1 MDLFVKILFI
11 ALFFA
16 ATIFIGFY
24 CRKKAT
30 NSNDFVLGGRNVGP
44 WLSAFAY
51 GTSYFSAVIFIGYA
65 GSFGVAFGVSAF
77 WIGIGNALIGSW
89 LAWALLGRKTRIMT
103 QSLNSS
109 TMPDFFAKRFNSEG
123 LRIFAAIII
132 FIFLI
137 PYTAALY
144 NGLSYLFNVTFSA
157 SVPYWVWILIISV
170 ATGLYVIIGGLMST
184 ALNSFVQ
191 GLIMLVGIALVIIFA
206 LNINGGLMGSFEALA
221 TKGWQFTSLFGPDPV
236 HLLFVVLLTSL
247 GCWGLPQMVGKFY
260 SIKNENQIRKGSVI
274 STAFAIVVAGGC
286 YFLGGFGLLFLN
298 ADKSNTKTII
308 PDMVAQL
315 PVVIVAIVLVLVLA
329 ASMSTLSGL
338 VHTSAST
345 VTFDLL
351 DRKKKMPE
359 KKKMTWLRILV
370 VAFIIV
376 SAGLA
381 IFQVYGPANLTKD
394 IASLMGISWGAISGA
409 FIGPFFF
416 GLYWKKTTKASVY
429 ASFISGIIISVVGL
443 ALSLAGVD
451 AKIQSES
458 AGFTIRWFDFADSIY
473 MGVLAM
479 ILSFIIVPIVSSFTN
494 KPENVDE
501 IFKCY
506 SHKVIVTSDVAL
518 TEDLKKEEP
527 TEEESKEE
535 NEEVKNDDYEPLVEA
550 TNESVVIHVNNE

>member
-1 MDLFVKILFI
+1 MDLFIKILFI

-30 NSNDFVLGGRNVGP
+30 TSNDFVLGGRNVGP

-65 GSFGVAFGVSAF
+65 GSFGWAFGVSAF
-77 WIGIGNALIGSW
+77 WIGIGNAVIGSW
-89 LAWALLGRKTRIMT
+89 LAWALLGRKTRVMT
-103 QSLNSS
+103 QHLNSS
-109 TMPDFFAKRFNSEG
+109 TMPDFFGKRFNSKG
-123 LRIFAAIII
+123 LKIFASIIV
-132 FIFLI
+132 FVFLI

-170 ATGLYVIIGGLMST
+170 ATGAYVIVGGLMST
-184 ALNSFVQ
+184 AINSFIQ
-191 GLIMLVGIALVIIFA
+191 GLIMLIGIALVVIFA
-206 LNINGGLMGSFEALA
+206 LQLNGGLMGSFEALA
-221 TKGWQFTSLFGPDPV
+221 EKGWQFTSLFGPDPV

-274 STAFAIVVAGGC
+274 STLFAIIVAGGC
-286 YFLGGFGLLFLN
+286 YFLGGFGRLFAN
-298 ADKSNTKTII
+298 EKSATII

-315 PVVIVAIVLVLVLA
+315 NVVIVAIVIVLVLA

-338 VHTSAST
+338 VHTSAAT
-345 VTFDLL
+345 VTFDLI
-351 DRKKKMPE
+351 DRNKNLPE
-359 KKKMTWLRILV
+359 KKKMSWLRALV
-370 VAFIIV
+370 VIFIVV

-381 IFQVYGPANLTKD
+381 VFQVYGPKELTKD

-409 FIGPFFF
+409 FIGPFLY

-429 ASFISGIIISVVGL
+429 ASFISGILISVVSL
-443 ALSLAGVD
+443 TLSLAGVT
-451 AKIQSES
+451 AQIKS
-458 AGFTIRWFDFADSIY
+458 THYLWFDFADSIY

-479 ILSFIIVPIVSSFTN
+479 VVSFIIVPIVSKFT
-494 KPENVDE
+494 KAPENVDE
-501 IFKCY
+501 LFKCY
-506 SHKVIVTSDVAL
+506 EKKVIVSSGEVLADVRSDVEKEYDEKL
-518 TEDLKKEEP
+518 TNKKDNGPQIISDEEAKEIENNNVNEEP
-527 TEEESKEE
+527 VAETVQE
-535 NEEVKNDDYEPLVEA
+535 
-550 TNESVVIHVNNE
+550 

>member
-65 GSFGVAFGVSAF
+65 GSFGWLFGVSAF
-77 WIGIGNALIGSW
+77 WIGIGNALVGSW

-103 QSLNSS
+103 QHLNSS

-123 LRIFAAIII
+123 LRIFAAVII

-144 NGLSYLFNVTFSA
+144 NGLSYLFNVTFSTA
-157 SVPYWVWILIISV
+157 VPYWVWILIISV

-191 GLIMLVGIALVIIFA
+191 GLIMLVGIALVVIFA
-206 LNINGGLMGSFEALA
+206 LNKNGGLMGSFEALA
-221 TKGWQFTSLFGPDPV
+221 DKGWEFASLFGPDPV
-236 HLLFVVLLTSL
+236 HLIFVVLLTSL

-274 STAFAIVVAGGC
+274 STAFAIIVAGGC
-286 YFLGGFGLLFLN
+286 YFLGGFARIF
-298 ADKSNTKTII
+298 AEQKSSTVIAE
-308 PDMVAQL
+308 MVSTL
-315 PVVIVAIVLVLVLA
+315 PMVIVAIVIVLVLA

-338 VHTSAST
+338 VHTSAAT
-345 VTFDLL
+345 VTFDLM
-351 DRKKKMPE
+351 DRKKTMPE

-370 VAFIIV
+370 VVFIII

-381 IFQVYGPANLTKD
+381 IFQVYGPQNLTKD

-409 FIGPFFF
+409 FIGPFFY
-416 GLYWKKTTKASVY
+416 GLYWKKTSKASVY
-429 ASFISGIIISVVGL
+429 VSFICGVTIAVVGL
-443 ALSLAGVD
+443 VLSLAGVHPQI
-451 AKIQSES
+451 KSTS
-458 AGFTIRWFDFADSIY
+458 SGFNILWFDFSDSIY
-473 MGVLAM
+473 MGVAAM
-479 ILSFIIVPIVSSFTN
+479 VLSFIIVPVVSAFTK
-494 KPENVDE
+494 KPENVDD

-506 SHKVIVTSDVAL
+506 NQKVVVTSDVAL
-518 TEDLKKEEP
+518 TEK
-527 TEEESKEE
+527 TEEQEEKEATEAISEETVNYAE
-535 NEEVKNDDYEPLVEA
+535 NE
-550 TNESVVIHVNNE
+550 

>member
-11 ALFFA
+11 AIFFA

-65 GSFGVAFGVSAF
+65 GSFGLKFGVSAF

-103 QSLNSS
+103 QHLNSS

-123 LRIFAAIII
+123 LRIFAAVII
-132 FIFLI
+132 FVFLI

-191 GLIMLVGIALVIIFA
+191 GLIMLVGIALVVIFS
-206 LNINGGLMGSFEALA
+206 LNLNGGLMGSFEELS
-221 TKGWQFTSLFGPDPV
+221 KFGWEFTSLFGPDPV
-236 HLLFVVLLTSL
+236 HLIFVVLLTSL

-274 STAFAIVVAGGC
+274 STAFAIIVAGGC
-286 YFLGGFGLLFLN
+286 YFLGGFGLLFAKFDGDKITN
-298 ADKSNTKTII
+298 AKTII
-308 PDMVAQL
+308 PDMVGQL
-315 PVVIVAIVLVLVLA
+315 PTVIIAIVIVLVLA

-338 VHTSAST
+338 VHTSAAT
-345 VTFDLL
+345 VTFDLM
-351 DRKKKMPE
+351 DRKKTMPE
-359 KKKMTWLRILV
+359 KKKMTWLRSLV
-370 VAFIIV
+370 VVFIIV

-381 IFQVYGPANLTKD
+381 IFQVYGPKEFTKD

-409 FIGPFFF
+409 FIGPFFY

-429 ASFISGIIISVVGL
+429 ASFISGILISVIGL
-443 ALSLAGVD
+443 ILSMAGAGEK
-451 AKIQSES
+451 AKITSVS
-458 AGFTIRWFDFADSIY
+458 AGFTICWFDFADSIY
-473 MGVLAM
+473 MGVAAM
-479 ILSFIIVPIVSSFTN
+479 VLSFIIVPVVSSFTK
-494 KPENVDE
+494 KPENVND
-501 IFKCY
+501 IFRCY
-506 SHKVIVTSDVAL
+506 SQKVVVTSEVAL
-518 TEDLKKEEP
+518 TEKEEIDP
-527 TEEESKEE
+527 KVKISEQEAAEERASYSE
-535 NEEVKNDDYEPLVEA
+535 ND
-550 TNESVVIHVNNE
+550 

>member
-11 ALFFA
+11 AIFFA

-65 GSFGVAFGVSAF
+65 GSFGLKFGVAAF

-103 QSLNSS
+103 QHLNSA
-109 TMPDFFAKRFNSEG
+109 TMPDFFAKRFSSEG
-123 LRIFAAIII
+123 LRIFAAVII
-132 FIFLI
+132 FVFLI

-144 NGLSYLFNVTFSA
+144 NGLAYLFNVTFSA

-170 ATGLYVIIGGLMST
+170 ATGVYVIVGGLMST

-191 GLIMLVGIALVIIFA
+191 GLIMLVGIALVVIFA
-206 LNINGGLMGSFEALA
+206 LNLNGGLMGSFVKLAEASEN
-221 TKGWQFTSLFGPDPV
+221 GWEFTSLFGKDPV

-286 YFLGGFGLLFLN
+286 YFLGGFAPIFLGEAN
-298 ADKSNTKTII
+298 GAPII
-308 PDMVAQL
+308 PFIVSKL
-315 PVVIVAIVLVLVLA
+315 PMVIVAIVIVLVLA

-338 VHTSAST
+338 VHTSAAT

-351 DRKKKMPE
+351 DRKKTMPE
-359 KKKMTWLRILV
+359 KKKMTWLRSLV
-370 VAFIIV
+370 VVFIVV
-376 SAGLA
+376 SAALA
-381 IFQVYGPANLTKD
+381 IFQTIDGVPENLKKD
-394 IASLMGISWGAISGA
+394 ISSLMGISWGAISGA
-409 FIGPFFF
+409 FIGPFFY

-429 ASFISGIIISVVGL
+429 ASFVCGITIAVVGL
-443 ALSLAGVD
+443 VLSLAGVT
-451 AKIQSES
+451 AKITSVS
-458 AGFTIRWFDFADSIY
+458 AGYTITWFNFADSIY
-473 MGVLAM
+473 MGVAAM
-479 ILSFIIVPIVSSFTN
+479 VLSFIIVPVVSSFTK
-494 KPENVDE
+494 KPENVND
-501 IFKCY
+501 IFRCY
-506 SHKVIVTSDVAL
+506 SQKVVVTSDVAL
-518 TEDLKKEEP
+518 TEKEETSP
-527 TEEESKEE
+527 EDKISEQEAAEERASYSE
-535 NEEVKNDDYEPLVEA
+535 ND
-550 TNESVVIHVNNE
+550 

>member
-1 MDLFVKILFI
+1 MDLFIKILFI

-30 NSNDFVLGGRNVGP
+30 TSNDFVLGGRNVGP

-65 GSFGVAFGVSAF
+65 GSFGWAFGVSAF
-77 WIGIGNALIGSW
+77 WIGIGNAVIGSW
-89 LAWALLGRKTRIMT
+89 LAWALLGRKTRVMT
-103 QSLNSS
+103 QHLNSS
-109 TMPDFFAKRFNSEG
+109 TMPDFFGKRFNSKG
-123 LRIFAAIII
+123 LKIFASIIV
-132 FIFLI
+132 FVFLI

-170 ATGLYVIIGGLMST
+170 ATGAYVIVGGLMST
-184 ALNSFVQ
+184 AINSFIQ
-191 GLIMLVGIALVIIFA
+191 GLIMLIGIALVVIFA
-206 LNINGGLMGSFEALA
+206 LQLNGGLMGSFEALA
-221 TKGWQFTSLFGPDPV
+221 EKGWQFTSLFGPDPV

-274 STAFAIVVAGGC
+274 STLFAIIVAGGC
-286 YFLGGFGLLFLN
+286 YFLGGFGRLFAN
-298 ADKSNTKTII
+298 EKSATII

-315 PVVIVAIVLVLVLA
+315 NVVIVAIVIVLVLA

-338 VHTSAST
+338 VHTSAAT
-345 VTFDLL
+345 VTFDLI
-351 DRKKKMPE
+351 DRNKNLPE
-359 KKKMTWLRILV
+359 KKKMTWLRALV
-370 VAFIIV
+370 VIFIVV

-381 IFQVYGPANLTKD
+381 VFQVYGPKELTKD

-409 FIGPFFF
+409 FIGPFLY

-429 ASFISGIIISVVGL
+429 ASFISGILISVVSL
-443 ALSLAGVD
+443 TLSLAGVT
-451 AKIQSES
+451 AQIKS
-458 AGFTIRWFDFADSIY
+458 THYLWFDFADSIY

-479 ILSFIIVPIVSSFTN
+479 VVSFIIVPIVSKFT
-494 KPENVDE
+494 KSPENVDE
-501 IFKCY
+501 LFKCY
-506 SHKVIVTSDVAL
+506 EKKVIVSSGEVLADVRSDVEKEYDEKL
-518 TEDLKKEEP
+518 TNKKDNGPQIISDEEAKEIENNNVNEEP
-527 TEEESKEE
+527 VAETVQE
-535 NEEVKNDDYEPLVEA
+535 
-550 TNESVVIHVNNE
+550 

>member
-1 MDLFVKILFI
+1 MDLFIKILFI

-30 NSNDFVLGGRNVGP
+30 TSNDFVLGGRNVGP

-65 GSFGVAFGVSAF
+65 GSFGWAFGVSAF
-77 WIGIGNALIGSW
+77 WIGIGNAVIGSW
-89 LAWALLGRKTRIMT
+89 LAWALLGRKTRVMT
-103 QSLNSS
+103 QHLNSS
-109 TMPDFFAKRFNSEG
+109 TMPDFFGKRFNSKG
-123 LRIFAAIII
+123 LKIFASIIV
-132 FIFLI
+132 FVFLI

-170 ATGLYVIIGGLMST
+170 ATGAYVIVGGLMST
-184 ALNSFVQ
+184 AINSFIQ
-191 GLIMLVGIALVIIFA
+191 GLIMLIGIALVVIFA
-206 LNINGGLMGSFEALA
+206 LQLNGGLMGSFEALA
-221 TKGWQFTSLFGPDPV
+221 EKGWQFTSLFGPDPV

-274 STAFAIVVAGGC
+274 STLFAIIVAGGC
-286 YFLGGFGLLFLN
+286 YFLGGFGRLFAN
-298 ADKSNTKTII
+298 EKSATII

-315 PVVIVAIVLVLVLA
+315 NVVIVAIVIVLVLA

-338 VHTSAST
+338 VHTSAAT
-345 VTFDLL
+345 VTFDLI
-351 DRKKKMPE
+351 DRNKNLPE
-359 KKKMTWLRILV
+359 KKKMSWLRALV
-370 VAFIIV
+370 VIFIVV

-381 IFQVYGPANLTKD
+381 IFQVYGPKELTKD

-409 FIGPFFF
+409 FIGPFLY

-429 ASFISGIIISVVGL
+429 ASFISGILISVVSL
-443 ALSLAGVD
+443 TLSLAGVT
-451 AKIQSES
+451 AQIKS
-458 AGFTIRWFDFADSIY
+458 THYLWFDFADSIY

-479 ILSFIIVPIVSSFTN
+479 VVSFIIVPIVSKFT
-494 KPENVDE
+494 KAPENVDE
-501 IFKCY
+501 LFKCY
-506 SHKVIVTSDVAL
+506 EKKVIVSSGEVLADVRSDVEKEYDEKL
-518 TEDLKKEEP
+518 TNKKDNGPQIISDEEAKEIENNNVN
-527 TEEESKEE
+527 TEP
-535 NEEVKNDDYEPLVEA
+535 VVE
-550 TNESVVIHVNNE
+550 TVQE

>member
-1 MDLFVKILFI
+1 MALFIKILFI
-11 ALFFA
+11 AIFFA

-24 CRKKAT
+24 CRKKAL

-65 GSFGVAFGVSAF
+65 GSFGLKFGVAAF

-103 QSLNSS
+103 QYLNSS
-109 TMPDFFAKRFNSEG
+109 TMPDFFAKRFKSPG

-144 NGLSYLFNVTFSA
+144 NGLSYLFNITFSTA
-157 SVPYWVWILIISV
+157 VPYWVWILIISV
-170 ATGLYVIIGGLMST
+170 ATGAYVIIGGLMST
-184 ALNSFVQ
+184 ALNSFIQ
-191 GLIMLVGIALVIIFA
+191 GLIMLIGIILGVVFS
-206 LNINGGLMGSFEALA
+206 LGLNGGLMGSFSKLSEF
-221 TKGWQFTSLFGPDPV
+221 GWQFTSIFGPDPV

-260 SIKNENQIRKGSVI
+260 SIKNENQIRKGSII
-274 STAFAIVVAGGC
+274 STAFAIIVAGGC
-286 YFLGGFGLLFLN
+286 YFLGGFGLLFAKFDGSTITN
-298 ADKSNTKTII
+298 AKTII
-308 PDMVAQL
+308 PDMVSEL
-315 PVVIVAIVLVLVLA
+315 NVVVIAIVIVLVLA

-351 DRKKKMPE
+351 DRKKTMPE
-359 KKKMTWLRILV
+359 KKKMSLLRIFV
-370 VAFIIV
+370 VVFILI

-381 IFQVYGPANLTKD
+381 IFQVYGPSNLTKD

-429 ASFISGIIISVVGL
+429 VSFILGITIAVVGL
-443 ALSLAGVD
+443 ALSLADVHPQI
-451 AKIQSES
+451 KTTSS
-458 AGFTIRWFDFADSIY
+458 SFTILWFDFSDSIY
-473 MGVLAM
+473 MGVAAM
-479 ILSFIIVPIVSSFTN
+479 VLSLIVVPVVSCFTK
-494 KPENVDE
+494 KPDNVDE
-501 IFKCY
+501 IFKYY
-506 SHKVIVTSDVAL
+506 SKKVVVTSDIAL
-518 TEDLKKEEP
+518 TDTEETIEDENKEEP
-527 TEEESKEE
+527 KESINDSTLEEGLK
-535 NEEVKNDDYEPLVEA
+535 A
-550 TNESVVIHVNNE
+550 

>member
-1 MDLFVKILFI
+1 MDLAIKILFI
-11 ALFFA
+11 AIFFA

-65 GSFGVAFGVSAF
+65 GSFGWAFGVSAF

-103 QSLNSS
+103 QHLNSS

-123 LRIFAAIII
+123 LRIFAAVII

-144 NGLSYLFNVTFSA
+144 NGLSYLFNVTFST

-191 GLIMLVGIALVIIFA
+191 GLIMLVGIALVVIFA
-206 LNINGGLMGSFEALA
+206 LNKNGGLMGSFEALA
-221 TKGWQFTSLFGPDPV
+221 GKGWEFASLFGPDPV
-236 HLLFVVLLTSL
+236 HLIFVVLLTSL

-274 STAFAIVVAGGC
+274 STAFAIIVAGGC
-286 YFLGGFGLLFLN
+286 YFLGGFARIF
-298 ADKSNTKTII
+298 AETKSSTVIAQ
-308 PDMVAQL
+308 MVAQL
-315 PVVIVAIVLVLVLA
+315 PMVVVAIVIVLVLA

-338 VHTSAST
+338 VHTSAAT

-351 DRKKKMPE
+351 DRKKTMPE
-359 KKKMTWLRILV
+359 KKKMTWLRVLV
-370 VAFIIV
+370 VVFIIV
-376 SAGLA
+376 SAALA

-409 FIGPFFF
+409 FIGPFFY
-416 GLYWKKTTKASVY
+416 GLYWKKTTKAAVWT
-429 ASFISGIIISVVGL
+429 SFGVGVGL
-443 ALSLAGVD
+443 AILSLIISFSG
-451 AKIQSES
+451 AKIELRS
-458 AGFTIRWFDFADSIY
+458 ANCLWFSMGDSIY

-479 ILSFIIVPIVSSFTN
+479 LLSFIVVPVVSSFTKATDN
-494 KPENVDE
+494 VEEMFECYKEN
-501 IFKCY
+501 
-506 SHKVIVTSDVAL
+506 
-518 TEDLKKEEP
+518 
-527 TEEESKEE
+527 
-535 NEEVKNDDYEPLVEA
+535 
-550 TNESVVIHVNNE
+550 

>member
-1 MDLFVKILFI
+1 MALFVKILFI
-11 ALFFA
+11 VLFFA
-16 ATIFIGFY
+16 VTIFIGFY

-65 GSFGVAFGVSAF
+65 GSFGLKFGVAAF

-103 QSLNSS
+103 QHLNSS
-109 TMPDFFAKRFNSEG
+109 TMPDFFAKRFNSQG
-123 LRIFAAIII
+123 LKIFAAFII

-144 NGLSYLFNVTFSA
+144 NGLADLFGIAFST
-157 SVPYWVWILIISV
+157 SVPYWVWILIIAV
-170 ATGLYVIIGGLMST
+170 ATGVYVIVGGLMST

-191 GLIMLVGIALVIIFA
+191 GLIMLVGIALVVIFA
-206 LNINGGLMGSFEALA
+206 LNLNGGLMGSLQELA
-221 TKGWQFTSLFGPDPV
+221 ANKWYFASLFGPDPV

-286 YFLGGFGLLFLN
+286 YFLGGFAPIFVGEAN
-298 ADKSNTKTII
+298 GASII
-308 PDMVAQL
+308 PFIVSKLPMV
-315 PVVIVAIVLVLVLA
+315 VVAIVIVLVLA

-338 VHTSAST
+338 VHTSAAT

-351 DRKKKMPE
+351 DLKKTMPE
-359 KKKMTWLRILV
+359 KKKMTWLRALV
-370 VAFIIV
+370 VAFIVI
-376 SAGLA
+376 SAALA
-381 IFQVYGPANLTKD
+381 IFQSLDGVPANLKKD

-409 FIGPFFF
+409 FIGPFFY

-429 ASFISGIIISVVGL
+429 VSFIVGL
-443 ALSLAGVD
+443 SISIVGLILSLAGVNV
-451 AKIQSES
+451 KITSVS
-458 AGFTIRWFDFADSIY
+458 AGFNITWFNFADSIY

-479 ILSFIIVPIVSSFTN
+479 VLSFIIVPVVSSFTK
-494 KPENVDE
+494 KPENVEE

-506 SHKVIVTSDVAL
+506 SQKVVVTSDVAL
-518 TEDLKKEEP
+518 TEQNPELKEERIP
-527 TEEESKEE
+527 AAEAAEEAESYSETE
-535 NEEVKNDDYEPLVEA
+535 
-550 TNESVVIHVNNE
+550 

>member
-11 ALFFA
+11 AIFFA

-65 GSFGVAFGVSAF
+65 GSFGWAFGVSAF

-103 QSLNSS
+103 QHLNSS
-109 TMPDFFAKRFNSEG
+109 TMPDFFAKRFKSEG
-123 LRIFAAIII
+123 LRIFAAVII

-144 NGLSYLFNVTFSA
+144 NGLSYLFNVTFSTA
-157 SVPYWVWILIISV
+157 VPYWVWILIISV

-191 GLIMLVGIALVIIFA
+191 GLIMLVGIALVVIFA
-206 LNINGGLMGSFEALA
+206 LNKNGGLMGSFEALA
-221 TKGWQFTSLFGPDPV
+221 DKGWQFSSLFGPDPV
-236 HLLFVVLLTSL
+236 HLIFVVLLTSL

-274 STAFAIVVAGGC
+274 STAFAIIVAGGC
-286 YFLGGFGLLFLN
+286 YFLGGFARIF
-298 ADKSNTKTII
+298 AEQKSSTVIAE
-308 PDMVAQL
+308 MVSTL
-315 PVVIVAIVLVLVLA
+315 PMVIVAIVIVLVLA

-338 VHTSAST
+338 VHTSAAT
-345 VTFDLL
+345 VTFDLM
-351 DRKKKMPE
+351 DRKKTMPE

-370 VAFIIV
+370 VVFIII

-381 IFQVYGPANLTKD
+381 IFQVYGPQNLTKD

-409 FIGPFFF
+409 FIGPFFY
-416 GLYWKKTTKASVY
+416 GLYWKKTSKASVY
-429 ASFISGIIISVVGL
+429 VSFICGVTIAVVGL
-443 ALSLAGVD
+443 VLSLAGVHPQI
-451 AKIQSES
+451 KSTS
-458 AGFTIRWFDFADSIY
+458 AGFNILWFDFSDSIY

-479 ILSFIIVPIVSSFTN
+479 VLSFIIVPVVSAFTK
-494 KPENVDE
+494 KPENVDD

-506 SHKVIVTSDVAL
+506 NQKVVVTSDVAL
-518 TEDLKKEEP
+518 TETNPELKDERIPAEEAAEEAASYSE
-527 TEEESKEE
+527 TE
-535 NEEVKNDDYEPLVEA
+535 
-550 TNESVVIHVNNE
+550 

>member
-1 MDLFVKILFI
+1 MDLFIKILFI

-30 NSNDFVLGGRNVGP
+30 TSNDFVLGGRNVGP

-65 GSFGVAFGVSAF
+65 GSFGWAFGVSAF
-77 WIGIGNALIGSW
+77 WIGIGNAVIGSW
-89 LAWALLGRKTRIMT
+89 LAWALLGRKTRVMT
-103 QSLNSS
+103 QHLNSS
-109 TMPDFFAKRFNSEG
+109 TMPDFFGKRFNSKG
-123 LRIFAAIII
+123 LKIFASIIV
-132 FIFLI
+132 FVFLI

-170 ATGLYVIIGGLMST
+170 ATGAYVIVGGLMST
-184 ALNSFVQ
+184 AINSFIQ
-191 GLIMLVGIALVIIFA
+191 GLIMLIGIALVVIFA
-206 LNINGGLMGSFEALA
+206 LQLNGGLMGSFEALA
-221 TKGWQFTSLFGPDPV
+221 EKGWQFTSLFGPDPV

-274 STAFAIVVAGGC
+274 STLFAIIVAGGC
-286 YFLGGFGLLFLN
+286 YFLGGFGRLFAN
-298 ADKSNTKTII
+298 EKSATII

-315 PVVIVAIVLVLVLA
+315 NVVIVAIVIVLVLA

-338 VHTSAST
+338 VHTSAAT
-345 VTFDLL
+345 VTFDLI
-351 DRKKKMPE
+351 DRNKNLPE
-359 KKKMTWLRILV
+359 KKKMTWLRALV
-370 VAFIIV
+370 VIFIVV

-381 IFQVYGPANLTKD
+381 VFQVYGPKELTKD

-409 FIGPFFF
+409 FIGPFLY

-429 ASFISGIIISVVGL
+429 ASFISGILISVVSL
-443 ALSLAGVD
+443 TLSLAGVT
-451 AKIQSES
+451 AQIKS
-458 AGFTIRWFDFADSIY
+458 THYLWFDFADSIY

-479 ILSFIIVPIVSSFTN
+479 VVSFIIVPIVSKFT
-494 KPENVDE
+494 KAPENVDE
-501 IFKCY
+501 LFKCY
-506 SHKVIVTSDVAL
+506 EKKVIVSSGEVLADVRSDVEKEYDEKL
-518 TEDLKKEEP
+518 TNKKDNGPQIISDEEAKEIENNNVNEEP
-527 TEEESKEE
+527 VAET
-535 NEEVKNDDYEPLVEA
+535 VQ
-550 TNESVVIHVNNE
+550 